1 VTILQNVNTRFL
13 FFALILS
20 KKRHDPVSITETKR
34 INPLF
39 IIVYLSLE
47 YPLMSSV
54 NFFTVSRASSFKKQ
68 PTVRFGMNQS
78 PATGMDE
85 VHINANVPSDE
96 QRAHTLQQA
105 FMHGTVADV
114 QALLGQIPQADLERI
129 LILPVQGI
137 LRTLELPGS
146 NTEPIPLTPIYW
158 AATSGNVE
166 KIQAVLD
173 AIPNPVAREQI
184 LNQVDS
190 EGRNILLDNVGSR
203 LDEPMTQLLVANG
216 ARIANPNQGYRLLSM
231 AIHYAN
237 IGIVQALLRGIP
249 AQNLPVIFNQPNPRG
264 RTMIQ
269 FAEDSRCNSSGGSDV
284 EERMTR
290 YEIIALLL
298 RAYGA
303 NPNQL
308 TQQFRNRMQTQ
319 QAQQAKILT
328 NPNITF
334 EKVAQAMQWFQQF
347 PTGGGAL
354 NWQPLT
360 NQCNTFLQVQLN
372 RLTDSNATQD
382 TKRQILERTLPIR
395 QSGIPIDQAL
405 VDALGN
411 QATAMGFPW

>member
-1 VTILQNVNTRFL
+1 
-13 FFALILS
+13 
-20 KKRHDPVSITETKR
+20 
-34 INPLF
+34 
-39 IIVYLSLE
+39 
-47 YPLMSSV
+47 
-54 NFFTVSRASSFKKQ
+54 
-68 PTVRFGMNQS
+68 
-78 PATGMDE
+78 
-85 VHINANVPSDE
+85 
-96 QRAHTLQQA
+96 
-105 FMHGTVADV
+105 
-114 QALLGQIPQADLERI
+114 
-129 LILPVQGI
+129 
-137 LRTLELPGS
+137 
-146 NTEPIPLTPIYW
+146 
-158 AATSGNVE
+158 
-166 KIQAVLD
+166 
-173 AIPNPVAREQI
+173 
-184 LNQVDS
+184 
-190 EGRNILLDNVGSR
+190 
-203 LDEPMTQLLVANG
+203 
-216 ARIANPNQGYRLLSM
+216 
-231 AIHYAN
+231 
-237 IGIVQALLRGIP
+237 
-249 AQNLPVIFNQPNPRG
+249 
-264 RTMIQ
+264 
-269 FAEDSRCNSSGGSDV
+269 V